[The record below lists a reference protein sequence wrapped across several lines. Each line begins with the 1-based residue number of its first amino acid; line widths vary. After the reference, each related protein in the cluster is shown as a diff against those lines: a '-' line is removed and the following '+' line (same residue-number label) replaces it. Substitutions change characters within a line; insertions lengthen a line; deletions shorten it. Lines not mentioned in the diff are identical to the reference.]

1 MITVADLVRLLQDKD
16 QDEKVEAVIAT
27 TDGRIIVAYA
37 RSQAPNM
44 IKMLNLLEK

>member
-27 TDGRIIVAYA
+27 TDGRIIVAFIGE
-37 RSQAPNM
+37 QAKHM
-44 IKMLNLLEK
+44 AKALKLFVK